1 MWQTKKL
8 HEVSSYIARGISPKY
23 VGRGGVLVL
32 NQKCIRDHEVNYI
45 EAKRHD
51 ASVKSSLSEK
61 LIQVGDV
68 LVNSTGVGTL
78 GRVAQVK
85 EIAEP
90 TVVDSHIT
98 IIRPSKDIFDLYFFG
113 WVMIAIED
121 LVKEMGSGASG
132 QTELSRAEFKQIKI
146 SYPESFSEQQR
157 IVKILDEVFE
167 GVEQAKKN
175 AEKNLKNS
183 RELFESYLLNVFTNP
198 GDDWE
203 MKKLGEVCEG
213 VEYGSSAK
221 SKEEGKVPVLRMGNI
236 QNGRFDW
243 DKLVYSDTDSEIEKY
258 LLKHNDVLFNRT
270 NSPAL
275 VGKTAIYKSEMPAI
289 FAGYLIRI
297 HRKENLLD
305 ADYLNYYLNCDIAR
319 DYGKTVTISSVNQ
332 ANINGKKLKSYPIPV
347 PPLKEQKI
355 IVAKFDE
362 LSEQTKKLE
371 AIYKQ
376 KIANLDEL
384 KKSVLKKAFAGE
396 L

>member
-1 MWQTKKL
+1 M
-8 HEVSSYIARGISPKY
+8 
-23 VGRGGVLVL
+23 
-32 NQKCIRDHEVNYI
+32 
-45 EAKRHD
+45 
-51 ASVKSSLSEK
+51 KS
-61 LIQVGDV
+61 IQVGDV

-243 DKLVYSDTDSEIEKY
+243 DKLVYSDTDSE
-258 LLKHNDVLFNRT
+258 
-270 NSPAL
+270 
-275 VGKTAIYKSEMPAI
+275 
-289 FAGYLIRI
+289 
-297 HRKENLLD
+297 
-305 ADYLNYYLNCDIAR
+305 
-319 DYGKTVTISSVNQ
+319 
-332 ANINGKKLKSYPIPV
+332 
-347 PPLKEQKI
+347 
-355 IVAKFDE
+355 
-362 LSEQTKKLE
+362 
-371 AIYKQ
+371 
-376 KIANLDEL
+376 
-384 KKSVLKKAFAGE
+384 
-396 L
+396 